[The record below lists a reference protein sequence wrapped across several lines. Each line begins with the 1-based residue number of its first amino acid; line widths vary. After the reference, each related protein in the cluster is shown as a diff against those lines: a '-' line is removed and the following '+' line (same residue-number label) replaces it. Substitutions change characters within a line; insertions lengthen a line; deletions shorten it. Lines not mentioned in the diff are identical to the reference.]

1 MNNIKSFIT
10 NAWNTIK
17 NTVISINN
25 AIGNAVR
32 NIWNG
37 ITSVI
42 RGAVNGIIGFVNGM
56 IRSVTGG
63 INAVIGVLN
72 QFSVDIPDWVP
83 LLGGRHFGFNLRT
96 ISAPQIPTL
105 ARGGVLKEPTLAM
118 LGEYANANNNPEIAA
133 PQSMLQEMF
142 DTNNANLIAS
152 FAQMTSQIISAIEG
166 VDLEVSIGDETIAR
180 SAARGNNSYRNM
192 TGKSLIT
199 V

>member
-1 MNNIKSFIT
+1 M
-10 NAWNTIK
+10 
-17 NTVISINN
+17 
-25 AIGNAVR
+25 
-32 NIWNG
+32 
-37 ITSVI
+37 
-42 RGAVNGIIGFVNGM
+42 
-56 IRSVTGG
+56 
-63 INAVIGVLN
+63 
-72 QFSVDIPDWVP
+72 
-83 LLGGRHFGFNLRT
+83 
-96 ISAPQIPTL
+96 
-105 ARGGVLKEPTLAM
+105 LKEPTLAM

-192 TGKSLIT
+192 TGRSLIT